1 MDNKVQLYFPY
12 TSSMNSANRYNK
24 QEVILMIFSILMCCL
39 KCDILFS
46 QLGHIKAVQ
55 DNLLVN
61 GDTLIVESRRATAMY
76 FPSGLIRTH
85 RTSSAIRNVLV
96 FRKLSC
102 LLPGCHLVHKGVSK
116 DRKDKNY
123 AGTPATSTRLHVK
136 FYLKIVTTYKR
147 KKLPER

>member
-1 MDNKVQLYFPY
+1 
-12 TSSMNSANRYNK
+12 
-24 QEVILMIFSILMCCL
+24 MIFF
-39 KCDILFS
+39 FS

-55 DNLLVN
+55 DSILVN

-123 AGTPATSTRLHVK
+123 AGTLLPPTRLHMK

-147 KKLPER
+147 KKITRKVTPDEPLTFGTPIHMEGFKMPFPFKLITES